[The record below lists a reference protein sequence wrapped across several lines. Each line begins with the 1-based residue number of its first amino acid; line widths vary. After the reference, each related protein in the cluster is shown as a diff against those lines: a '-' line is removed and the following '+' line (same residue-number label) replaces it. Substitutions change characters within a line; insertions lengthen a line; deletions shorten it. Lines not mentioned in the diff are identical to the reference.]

1 MHVTP
6 AICAQDGTP
15 LGTPAMRAGFEG
27 KSSEPRRN
35 TMPHE
40 RSEAAGPEDFSPA
53 EAPALRIVLL
63 APSQL
68 RLARS
73 HARNETISR
82 LRGLAG
88 ADALPLNLR

>member
-35 TMPHE
+35 TMLWRRSGAE
-40 RSEAAGPEDFSPA
+40 RSWTGG
-53 EAPALRIVLL
+53 LL
-63 APSQL
+63 ASGTTSVENRSPRALAASP
-68 RLARS
+68 RPLARTK
-73 HARNETISR
+73 RNDFPFKGAG
-82 LRGLAG
+82 RGRRT
-88 ADALPLNLR
+88 PP